1 MPRFMPETWTQASW
15 PQKGEQTALISQE
28 AFLNLLKHLLG
39 WWTISIRWR
48 AVWRTA
54 LLSRV
59 PPGDPRHTRVER
71 LAKLFLALRIY
82 AWAFAIGREI
92 SSS

>member
-48 AVWRTA
+48 AVWRDPSLA
-54 LLSRV
+54 RFLLETLGTPEWR
-59 PPGDPRHTRVER
+59 D
-71 LAKLFLALRIY
+71 
-82 AWAFAIGREI
+82 
-92 SSS
+92 